1 MPRIDVDG
9 TAIYYEEHG
18 AYEAQGAG
26 EAILF
31 AHGAG
36 GNAAIWFEQ
45 VAAFAPRYRCITFD
59 HRTFARSPADP
70 ATVSVA
76 QFSRD
81 ALALLDALQV
91 DRAHLVA
98 QSMGGWTCLRLLLD
112 HPQRVRSLTM
122 SCTPGGLPNERPTD
136 SMRNLTT
143 TTGSSGAGV
152 MRTMAKATA
161 ARPDRMLL
169 YEAINAFNTGFSMS
183 YLRSLGDPQTAVSFE
198 DAGRIEAPVLFISG
212 AEDPLFPS
220 ALLASY
226 VPHFR
231 NARFELIRD
240 AGHSPYF
247 EQPAVFNHLL
257 AGFLEHGNG

>member
-1 MPRIDVDG
+1 MPTVDVDG

-18 AYEAQGAG
+18 SG
-26 EAILF
+26 EPILF

-45 VAAFAPRYRCITFD
+45 VAAFAKAYRCITFD

-70 ATVSVA
+70 ASVTVP

-81 ALALLDALQV
+81 ALALLDALGV
-91 DRAHLVA
+91 ERAHLVA

-112 HPQRVRSLTM
+112 HPERVQSLTM
-122 SCTPGGLPNERPTD
+122 SCTPGGLPNQRPTD
-136 SMRNLTT
+136 AMRNLTT
-143 TTGSSGAGV
+143 STGASGAGV
-152 MRTMAKATA
+152 MQTMAKATT

-169 YEAINAFNTGFSMS
+169 YEVINAFNTGFSMS
-183 YLRSLGDPQTAVSFE
+183 YLRGLGDPESAVSFE
-198 DAGRIEAPVLFISG
+198 DAGRIDCPVLFISG

-220 ALLASY
+220 ELLKSF

-247 EQPAVFNHLL
+247 EQPEVFNRLL
-257 AGFLEHGNG
+257 AGFLERGNS